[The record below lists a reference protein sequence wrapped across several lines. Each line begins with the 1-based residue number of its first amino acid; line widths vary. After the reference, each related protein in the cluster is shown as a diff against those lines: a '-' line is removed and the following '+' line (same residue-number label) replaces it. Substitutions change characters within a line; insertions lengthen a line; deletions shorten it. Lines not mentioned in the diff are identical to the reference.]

1 MNNLI
6 PLILGMAAVTYLPR
20 LLPFLILSNR
30 TIHKRLDAFL
40 KCIPAAAIGALIIPG
55 VLSATPDMPMAA
67 IGGMVFTLFLEHPFG
82 VFFHEHN
89 FCFSVY
95 IPSICL
101 DYMQC
106 EGTHLSMETNPFVM
120 IK

>member
-20 LLPFLILSNR
+20 LLPFLILSNKR
-30 TIHKRLDAFL
+30 IHKRLDAFL

-67 IGGMVFTLFLEHPFG
+67 IGGMIFTLFFG
-82 VFFHEHN
+82 LWKGGIIIPVLGSVTVAY
-89 FCFSVY
+89 CILLWFS
-95 IPSICL
+95 
-101 DYMQC
+101 
-106 EGTHLSMETNPFVM
+106 
-120 IK
+120 